1 MQRGKEKTMTNSNRF
16 EWTDNVVSRLRQL
29 WVEGHATAEIGRRI
43 GASKNAVVGKAHRLD
58 LPGRPSP
65 IAQNTKQPRRSLKTP
80 TMPRVAKI
88 VPVAAPAPAPPPPT
102 FPTPLLI
109 GATVA
114 ATSATPPKP
123 AVNVLP
129 SQSKDVSRSFGPR
142 ASRTC
147 CWPIG
152 EPGTKTFRFCDAPVE
167 SRTPYCLDHARK
179 AYVRRVEGSQ
189 SAATSA

>member
-16 EWTDNVVSRLRQL
+16 EWTDDVVNRLRQL

-43 GASKNAVVGKAHRLD
+43 GASKNAVVGKAHRLS

-65 IAQNTKQPRRSLKTP
+65 IAPDTKQPRRSSKT
-80 TMPRVAKI
+80 TTVPRVANL
-88 VPVAAPAPAPPPPT
+88 VPVPAPAPPPST
-102 FPTPLLI
+102 FPTPLPVR
-109 GATVA
+109 ATVA
-114 ATSATPPKP
+114 AASAIPPKP

-129 SQSKDVSRSFGPR
+129 SQPKDVSRSFGPR
-142 ASRTC
+142 TNRTC

-167 SRTPYCLDHARK
+167 SRNSYCLDHARK
-179 AYVRRVEGSQ
+179 AYLRRVEASQ